1 MVRKNSKTTR
11 LEKALDQT
19 LDRFLDQV
27 KIEKEGIKREKENTG
42 TVSSQ
47 GDFYSLSSEEEEKLD
62 ELASA
67 QGIDKTLLIKKA
79 VEEFLRRQQG
89 LFFKENIKAELFA
102 WQQKLEA
109 LSQGDGES
117 DLSAKERK
125 VLLSY
130 IRQLARGT
138 WEDR

>member
-1 MVRKNSKTTR
+1 MVRKKSKTTR

-27 KIEKEGIKREKENTG
+27 KIEKEGIKKENNNTTPVEG
-42 TVSSQ
+42 E
-47 GDFYSLSSEEEEKLD
+47 FYPLSPEEEDKLN

-67 QGIDKTLLIKKA
+67 QGIDKNLLIKKA
-79 VEEFLRRQQG
+79 VEEFLLRQEG

-109 LSQGDGES
+109 LGEGDGES

>member
-27 KIEKEGIKREKENTG
+27 KIEKEGIKKENNNTSR
-42 TVSSQ
+42 VE
-47 GDFYSLSSEEEEKLD
+47 GDFYPLSPEEEDKLN

-67 QGIDKTLLIKKA
+67 QGIDKNLLIKRA
-79 VEEFLRRQQG
+79 VEEFLLRQEG

-102 WQQKLEA
+102 WQQKLEG
-109 LSQGDGES
+109 LDEGDGKS